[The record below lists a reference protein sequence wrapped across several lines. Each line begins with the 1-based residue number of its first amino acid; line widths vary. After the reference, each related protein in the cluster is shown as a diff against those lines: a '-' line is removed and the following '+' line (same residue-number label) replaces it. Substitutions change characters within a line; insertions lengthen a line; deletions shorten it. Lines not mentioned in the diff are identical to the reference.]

1 LVRWHR
7 NTGLGIFL
15 QLVAKGPD
23 RDAQDRCSMGP
34 VSETVVQGVDDQ
46 MLFDLGD
53 GQADKAAQAYNIVE
67 MKKNEEWD
75 RIQRQMP
82 DSFQMTVSTHVTSQ
96 NRSW

>member
-1 LVRWHR
+1 M
-7 NTGLGIFL
+7 TT
-15 QLVAKGPD
+15 
-23 RDAQDRCSMGP
+23 
-34 VSETVVQGVDDQ
+34 VSITQA
-46 MLFDLGD
+46 F
-53 GQADKAAQAYNIVE
+53 ADKAAQAYNIVE